1 MRHDEVNAVR
11 QELMCETGC
20 AVQEGGQWVRCAWEG
35 ARSRRAADAVA
46 AAPHRRGAVWVG
58 AAGSSGPG

>member
-20 AVQEGGQWVRCAWEG
+20 AVQEGGQLGCKEAG
-35 ARSRRAADAVA
+35 AL
-46 AAPHRRGAVWVG
+46 G
-58 AAGSSGPG
+58 